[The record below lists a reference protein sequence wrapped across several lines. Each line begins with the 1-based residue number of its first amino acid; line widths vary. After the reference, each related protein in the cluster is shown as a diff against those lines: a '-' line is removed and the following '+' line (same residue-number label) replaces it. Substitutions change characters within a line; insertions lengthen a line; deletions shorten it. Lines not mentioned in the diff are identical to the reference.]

1 MADVS
6 FEQDIKPL
14 FRDKDVKAMSY
25 AFDLGS
31 YEDVKEHAEGIL
43 EQLESG
49 DMPCD
54 EPWPA
59 EQVDL
64 YRRWKDG
71 GMAP

>member
-6 FEQDIKPL
+6 FEADIKPL

-25 AFDLGS
+25 AFDLHA
-31 YEDVKEHAEGIL
+31 YEDVKEHADGIL
-43 EQLESG
+43 GRLEAG

-54 EPWPA
+54 EPWS
-59 EQVDL
+59 EDRVTRFRDW
-64 YRRWKDG
+64 RVG